1 MGRARGWGSQQ
12 TGRPAMRSPGRP
24 PVARRE
30 HRVRFWAAIA
40 RGLQTEEAAAE
51 AGVSVPVAFRWF
63 REAGGRLS
71 LSLRP
76 LSGRYLSFA
85 EREEIAL
92 LRVGGAGVPG
102 IPRRPSRA
110 PAAGSR
116 GVRRHTAAPRGPRA
130 SPASDARGGC
140 ERAGA
145 RADRAAAGRVPP

>member
-30 HRVRFWAAIA
+30 HRARFWAAIA

-63 REAGGRLS
+63 REAGGMPS

-76 LSGRYLSFA
+76 LSGRYLSFG

-92 LRVGGAGVPG
+92 LRAAGAGVRE
-102 IPRRPSRA
+102 IARRLRRSPSTISRELRRN
-110 PAAGSR
+110 AATRSGR
-116 GVRRHTAAPRGPRA
+116 LGYRA
-130 SPASDARGGC
+130 STAQW
-140 ERAGA
+140 
-145 RADRAAAGRVPP
+145 